1 MVTAADSVVLTQLT
15 LLGPVSRDNLNNDHH
30 FRSVQHFGRIFYDFQ
45 FSGIKYNLRKIWARL
60 CSVWVAVL
68 MPFHNPTRNSEPRYL
83 FYSYNRL
90 NSNKWAFVYSIC
102 YYYNLSMVSQQVLNK
117 LTSKL
122 TSVFFLVFTFFPCS
136 TSKCPKMT
144 KSFYAHLSYIHSVSI
159 SKTLFIYLFI
169 CLFVYLFIC
178 LFIYL
183 LIYLFI
189 YLFIFD

>member
-15 LLGPVSRDNLNNDHH
+15 LLGPGRVKLSRDNLNNDHH
-30 FRSVQHFGRIFYDFQ
+30 FRLVQHFGRIFYDFY

-68 MPFHNPTRNSEPRYL
+68 MQLHGPTRNSEPRYL

-122 TSVFFLVFTFFPCS
+122 TSVFFFLYLPSFRAVHLNAPKWQKVFMR
-136 TSKCPKMT
+136 TSV
-144 KSFYAHLSYIHSVSI
+144 I
-159 SKTLFIYLFI
+159 FIL
-169 CLFVYLFIC
+169 
-178 LFIYL
+178 
-183 LIYLFI
+183 
-189 YLFIFD
+189 

>member
-1 MVTAADSVVLTQLT
+1 MVTAADSVVLTQLA
-15 LLGPVSRDNLNNDHH
+15 LLGPGRVKLSRDNLNNDHH
-30 FRSVQHFGRIFYDFQ
+30 FRLVQHFGRIFYDFY

-68 MPFHNPTRNSEPRYL
+68 MQLHGPTRNSEPRYL

-122 TSVFFLVFTFFPCS
+122 TSVFFFLYLPSFRAVHLNAPKWQKVFMR
-136 TSKCPKMT
+136 TSV
-144 KSFYAHLSYIHSVSI
+144 I
-159 SKTLFIYLFI
+159 FIL
-169 CLFVYLFIC
+169 
-178 LFIYL
+178 
-183 LIYLFI
+183 
-189 YLFIFD
+189 